1 MANVKELTKQ
11 NFDKEVLN
19 AEEGSVLVDF
29 WAPWCGPCRMLG
41 PIIEEIANDYEGKV
55 MVGKV
60 NVDEQ
65 PNLASKYGIASI
77 PTVIVFKNG
86 KPEKTLVGLRSK
98 NEIENMIK

>member
-1 MANVKELTKQ
+1 MSHIDVTSENFKQ
-11 NFDKEVLN
+11 EVLQ
-19 AEEGSVLVDF
+19 SDKPDLVDF
-29 WAPWCGPCRMLG
+29 WASWCGPCRMLG

-55 MVGKV
+55 KVGKV

>member
-1 MANVKELTKQ
+1 MAEIIITKE
-11 NFDKEVLN
+11 NFENEVLN
-19 AEEGSVLVDF
+19 SAKPVLVDF
-29 WAPWCGPCRMLG
+29 WAQWCGPCRMLG

-55 MVGKV
+55 KVGKV

>member
-1 MANVKELTKQ
+1 MAEIIITEE
-11 NFDKEVLN
+11 NFENEVLN
-19 AEEGSVLVDF
+19 SDKPVLVDF
-29 WAPWCGPCRMLG
+29 WAQWCGPCRMLG

-55 MVGKV
+55 QVGKV

>member
-1 MANVKELTKQ
+1 MAEIIITEE
-11 NFDKEVLN
+11 NFENEVLN
-19 AEEGSVLVDF
+19 SDKPVLVDF
-29 WAPWCGPCRMLG
+29 WAQWCGPCRMLG

-55 MVGKV
+55 KVGKV
-60 NVDEQ
+60 NVDVQ

>member
-1 MANVKELTKQ
+1 MAEIIITKE
-11 NFDKEVLN
+11 NFENEVLN
-19 AEEGSVLVDF
+19 SDKPVLVDF
-29 WAPWCGPCRMLG
+29 WAQWCGPCRMLG

-55 MVGKV
+55 KVGKV

>member
-1 MANVKELTKQ
+1 MAEIIITEE
-11 NFDKEVLN
+11 NFENEVLN
-19 AEEGSVLVDF
+19 SDKLVLVDF
-29 WAPWCGPCRMLG
+29 WAQWCGPCRMLG

-55 MVGKV
+55 KVGKV

>member
-1 MANVKELTKQ
+1 MAEIIITEE
-11 NFDKEVLN
+11 NFENEVLN
-19 AEEGSVLVDF
+19 SDKPVLVDF
-29 WAPWCGPCRMLG
+29 WAQWCGPCRMPG

-55 MVGKV
+55 KVGKV

>member
-1 MANVKELTKQ
+1 MAEIIITEE
-11 NFDKEVLN
+11 NFENEVLN
-19 AEEGSVLVDF
+19 SDKPVLVDF
-29 WAPWCGPCRMLG
+29 WAQWCGACRMLG

-55 MVGKV
+55 KVGKV

>member
-1 MANVKELTKQ
+1 
-11 NFDKEVLN
+11 
-19 AEEGSVLVDF
+19 
-29 WAPWCGPCRMLG
+29 MLG

-55 MVGKV
+55 KVGKV

>member
-1 MANVKELTKQ
+1 MAEIIITEEKFEN
-11 NFDKEVLN
+11 EVLN
-19 AEEGSVLVDF
+19 SDKPVLVDF
-29 WAPWCGPCRMLG
+29 WAQWCGPCRMLG

-55 MVGKV
+55 KVGKV